1 MKKLLS
7 LIATASV
14 VMFCG
19 CAGTTPAAE
28 AGVTVEKEV
37 ATYKIAPY
45 ATVDEAKAKLASA
58 GFEVVGTYKSFDKG
72 MTILYT
78 NAAMKAEADKP
89 ARGLAAV
96 GRMLVDDERKQI
108 SIANP
113 VYFGKAY
120 MQKEY
125 KHASA
130 SATLSALEKAF
141 GPFKNSVDKWQFDG
155 LAGYH
160 FMMGMPYYEDMDIV
174 GEGSTADLVAKAKKA
189 KGTTAVVKLSDDRY
203 VAFVDLDRRTN
214 GFVKKI
220 GTQNAELLPWAV
232 LIENGQAKALSAKY
246 HIAISYPLLTM
257 TEFMT
262 IATVP
267 GAVTDNLKK
276 IFK

>member
-1 MKKLLS
+1 MKKILS

-19 CAGTTPAAE
+19 CAGTAPTAE

-37 ATYKIAPY
+37 SAYKIAPY
-45 ATVDEAKAKLASA
+45 ATADEAKAKLASA
-58 GFEVVGTYKSFDKG
+58 GFEVLGTYKSFDKG
-72 MTILYT
+72 TTILFT
-78 NAAMKAEADKP
+78 NTAMKAEADKP
-89 ARGLAAV
+89 SRGLAAV
-96 GRMLVDDERKQI
+96 GRLMVDEERQQI
-108 SIANP
+108 GIGNP
-113 VYFGKAY
+113 VYFGKAF

-130 SATLSALEKAF
+130 SATLNALEKAF
-141 GPFKNSVDKWQFDG
+141 GPLKNSVDKWQFDG
-155 LAGYH
+155 LAEYH
-160 FMMGMPYYEDMDIV
+160 FMMGMPYYEDMDVV
-174 GEGSTADLVAKAKKA
+174 GEGTTADLVAKAKKA

-203 VAFVDLDRRTN
+203 VAFVELDRRTN

-220 GTQNAELLPWAV
+220 GTQNAQLLPWAV

-246 HIAISYPLLTM
+246 YIAISYPLLTM
-257 TEFMT
+257 SEFMT

-267 GAVTDNLKK
+267 GAVQDNLKK